1 MRVGVDAADHVVR
14 RGVDRDQVLRRVD
27 LELIDEL
34 GELREALAELGRR
47 QVPHVEEHVRE
58 VRLAD
63 LLDDRPADDV
73 ARRELA
79 VLVIVGHEAV
89 AVAVDEV
96 RAFAAHGFGDQRAA
110 GAGDVERRRVELH
123 HLHVLQRR
131 PGAVRHR
138 VPVGGRDLR
147 VGRFAVELPR
157 PAAGEDRA
165 LGPDDVDLRR

>member
-1 MRVGVDAADHVVR
+1 M
-14 RGVDRDQVLRRVD
+14 
-27 LELIDEL
+27 
-34 GELREALAELGRR
+34 
-47 QVPHVEEHVRE
+47 RE

-73 ARRELA
+73 ARGELA
-79 VLVIVGHEAV
+79 HLVVVGHEPV

-96 RAFAAHGFGDQRAA
+96 RPFAADGFGDQRTARP
-110 GAGDVERRRVELH
+110 GDVQRRRVELH

-131 PGAVRHR
+131 AGAVRHR

-165 LGPDDVDLRR
+165 LRPDDVDVAVDQREQPDALAVVA